1 MFLTLARW
9 FQEHDQASN
18 PGELEGSASK
28 VFELHPIQLARALEE
43 AYFAKDDS
51 LRGAFPSPALPF
63 DIVGRQLP
71 SGLDRVLAN
80 VPDDIYPLADRADRQ
95 SQPLVW
101 HHLIYAYMIEQTR
114 VFEIFD
120 RVLFHYLYGEQLPP
134 ATGGG
139 QRWLRA
145 TEDLLFRDAPSF
157 QIYAVTSWLRPDIR
171 ASRRNAYMRLFG
183 LDLDHGKL
191 NFDEHPKDSGSYP
204 YPHPREPGWNKSF
217 FDKFEEFVRQVWRG
231 IENVVNTSGPNPT
244 DDAAIATLADDLRIM
259 LADRRKYGNLAREEF
274 IFASMMSWLHLTL
287 LFDSQIVKDLKAEAS
302 APWERLAKIG
312 DLVEVPA
319 HKHSEGYFRIAE
331 PLSRLLIGIEAGL
344 FNHAGTVPA
353 LYSPGAPHDDIFE
366 VITQWLQI
374 TGHDLKAPKVAVSG
388 PMPRD
393 GVMPPVGEPA
403 PGSPILS

>member
-9 FQEHDQASN
+9 FQEQDQASN
-18 PGELEGSASK
+18 TRELEGSASK
-28 VFELHPIQLARALEE
+28 VFELHPSQLARALEE
-43 AYFAKDDS
+43 AYFAKDDR
-51 LRGAFPSPALPF
+51 LRGAFPSPALPL
-63 DIVGRQLP
+63 DIVNRQLP
-71 SGLDRVLAN
+71 SGLDRVLVN
-80 VPDDIYPLADRADRQ
+80 VPDGIYPLADPQ

-134 ATGGG
+134 ATAGG

-157 QIYAVTSWLRPDIR
+157 QIYSVTSWLRPDIR

-183 LDLDHGKL
+183 LDLDHGKI
-191 NFDEHPKDSGSYP
+191 NFDERPPKDSGPYP
-204 YPHPREPGWNKSF
+204 YPREPGWNKSF
-217 FDKFEEFVRQVWRG
+217 FEKFEEFIRQVWRG
-231 IENVVNTSGPNPT
+231 IENVRNTSGANPT

-274 IFASMMSWLHLTL
+274 VFVSMMSWLHLTL
-287 LFDSQIVKDLKAEAS
+287 MFDSQIVKDLKAEAS

-331 PLSRLLIGIEAGL
+331 PLSRILIGIEAGL
-344 FNHAGTVPA
+344 FNYPGTAPA

-374 TGHDLKAPKVAVSG
+374 TGHDLKAPKVVVSG

-393 GVMPPVGEPA
+393 AMMPRVGEPT

>member
-9 FQEHDQASN
+9 FQEQYQASN
-18 PGELEGSASK
+18 PSELEASASQ
-28 VFELHPIQLARALEE
+28 VFELHPIQLARVLEE

-51 LRGAFPSPALPF
+51 LRGPFPSPALPA

-71 SGLDRVLAN
+71 SGLDRVLAD
-80 VPDDIYPLADRADRQ
+80 VPDDIYPLADRQ

-101 HHLIYAYMIEQTR
+101 HHLIYALMIEQTG

-120 RVLFHYLYGEQLPP
+120 RVLFHYLHGEQLPP
-134 ATGGG
+134 ATAGG

-157 QIYAVTSWLRPDIR
+157 QIYAVTSRLRPDIR
-171 ASRRNAYMRLFG
+171 ASRRNAYRRLFG

-191 NFDEHPKDSGSYP
+191 NFDKHPPTDDSGPEGYP
-204 YPHPREPGWNKSF
+204 YPREPGRNESF
-217 FDKFEEFVRQVWRG
+217 RDKFEEFVRQVWRG
-231 IENVVNTSGPNPT
+231 IENVANTSGANPT

-274 IFASMMSWLHLTL
+274 VFVSMMSWLHLTL
-287 LFDSQIVKDLKAEAS
+287 MFDSQIVRDLKAEAS

-319 HKHSEGYFRIAE
+319 NKHSEGYFRIAE
-331 PLSRLLIGIEAGL
+331 PLSRLLTGLEAGL
-344 FNHAGTVPA
+344 FNHPGTVPA

-374 TGHDLKAPKVAVSG
+374 TGHDLKAPKVAFSP

-393 GVMPPVGEPA
+393 SVLPPAGAPA